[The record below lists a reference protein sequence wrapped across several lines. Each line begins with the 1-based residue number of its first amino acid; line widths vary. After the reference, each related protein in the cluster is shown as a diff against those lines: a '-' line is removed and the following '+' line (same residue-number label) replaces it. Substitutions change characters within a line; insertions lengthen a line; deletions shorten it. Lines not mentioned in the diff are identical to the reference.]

1 MRHEL
6 KIILD
11 RLEDLL
17 LDLEGPAGRDG
28 FIKKV
33 VDDLWVLFDK
43 LEAIYSRERR

>member
-28 FIKKV
+28 FLKRV
-33 VDDLWVLFDK
+33 VDGLWVVFDK